1 MVELHGG
8 RIWAESWKGS
18 GSTFCFTI
26 PVAPVDMVRPVE
38 VYAEP
43 LQLHGLLADFARR
56 FNAFLAMFV

>member
-43 LQLHGLLADFARR
+43 LEIHGLLADVARR
-56 FNAFLAMFV
+56 FNSFLALFV